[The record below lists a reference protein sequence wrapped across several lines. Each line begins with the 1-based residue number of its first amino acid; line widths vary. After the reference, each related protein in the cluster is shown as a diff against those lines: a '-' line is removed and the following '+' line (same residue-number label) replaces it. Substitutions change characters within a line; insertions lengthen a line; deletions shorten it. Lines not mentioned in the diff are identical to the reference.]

1 MSEIN
6 ENYKRIIT
14 QIEQKI
20 TNKDDLEFVL
30 ERIDELTNMFLDV
43 MDKMSVKTE
52 KRMEQI
58 ENKQRIIEQKVSN
71 VAKAID
77 EIENDMYEEIEE
89 DDTLDERESDYDLE
103 ILCPYCNND
112 FIEPIYESDENL
124 INEVQ
129 CPKCHNII
137 ELDWENGKD
146 EKNIDEDD
154 DM

>member
-1 MSEIN
+1 MSELN
-6 ENYKRIIT
+6 DNYKKIIT

-43 MDKMSVKTE
+43 MDKMSIKTE
-52 KRMEQI
+52 ERMEQI
-58 ENKQRIIEQKVSN
+58 EIKQKIIEQKVSN

-77 EIENDMYEEIEE
+77 EIENDIYEEVEE
-89 DDTLDERESDYDLE
+89 DIEDERESDYELE
-103 ILCPYCNND
+103 ISCPYCNND
-112 FIEPIYESDENL
+112 FVEPIYENDENL
-124 INEVQ
+124 MNEVE

-146 EKNIDEDD
+146 EKNKDEDD